1 MEKVR
6 GVLRNGAPRFVN
18 PSTRTCAHET
28 DRFRIAAR
36 DFVRRS
42 RLCGGA
48 YGEPGTLGVRNA
60 LKDLSE
66 RATARPEEA
75 EHIFDK
81 AVLVE
86 DALRDWHAHFPRD
99 PWIPK
104 YAFSLAQLYGKLDF
118 DDARVR
124 RNDTLDWLT
133 ATFPESQYAQLPRD

>member
-1 MEKVR
+1 MRRIVFA
-6 GVLRNGAPRFVN
+6 LLLATSFAAPAFAAEPMAN
-18 PSTRTCAHET
+18 LAPA
-28 DRFRIAAR
+28 DRYFG
-36 DFVRRS
+36 
-42 RLCGGA
+42 RLKMSI
-48 YGEPGTLGVRNA
+48 LGVRNA